1 MSAEA
6 IAVLWG
12 VAVLVAWS
20 GCCWSIGAIW
30 EYKRQQRADLN
41 ERDAWA
47 ERYQQE
53 HKGAA

>member
-12 VAVLVAWS
+12 VAVLLAWS
-20 GCCWSIGAIW
+20 GVCWSAGAIW
-30 EYKRQQRADLN
+30 EFKREKRADLN

>member
-1 MSAEA
+1 MPLLALYV
-6 IAVLWG
+6 IGL
-12 VAVLVAWS
+12 LVWS
-20 GCCWSIGAIW
+20 GCCVWAGQIW
-30 EYKRQQRADLN
+30 EQHRALTTDLN

>member
-1 MSAEA
+1 MNAEA
-6 IAVLWG
+6 VMALWAVG
-12 VAVLVAWS
+12 IVIAWS
-20 GCCWSIGAIW
+20 GVCWSAGAIW
-30 EYKRQQRADLN
+30 EFKREKRADLN

>member
-20 GCCWSIGAIW
+20 GCCWSLGAIW